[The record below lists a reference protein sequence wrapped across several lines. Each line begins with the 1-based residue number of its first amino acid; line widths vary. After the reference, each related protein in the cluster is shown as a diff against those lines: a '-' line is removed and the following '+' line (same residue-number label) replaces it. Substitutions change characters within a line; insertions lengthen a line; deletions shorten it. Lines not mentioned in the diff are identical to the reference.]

1 MTKSIITLLIFILL
15 WGCSNRPQIIAD
27 LASLQKNSESSSVET
42 GNFGGGTLAKSK
54 SVVLSNV
61 EIQLANNGSVLLNF
75 TDSAGG
81 INFSPERVK
90 LPASWEKCTKL
101 VIKLQNE
108 NSFPTTVSFGIRGR
122 WLRGMNEFTLQSG
135 ESKTLSYSL
144 NELSL
149 IGPKESPY
157 SPAFIAIEAS
167 GKAKNWNLKIA
178 SLTLE
183 TDENWNAEPVV
194 DRYGQR
200 KNTSWEGKITSDN
213 MLEESLQDEYKIDL
227 TDISGRDGI
236 GGLEG
241 KKLKATGFFRYEKVG
256 DKWWFVTPEG
266 NLFWSLGVTGIRP
279 KNDKTDVTHVLG
291 REYLFDYLP
300 EKEGQFASAWVGDD
314 RFSFYYLNLL
324 RKYGQIDRWRSHV
337 FERLNHWGI
346 NTIGNWSE
354 DSLLYQ
360 SPIPFT
366 KSFDTKIPG
375 YAAGHG
381 VSDFFH
387 PGWAS
392 AVDSV
397 LREALRFNDNKNLL
411 GYFVDNEQG
420 WGKGDFSG
428 FLETLSDSSWSR
440 KVWEEMLRQKYK
452 AIEKLNQQRK
462 TSFSS
467 WDEVRLLKDR
477 SIFSQLQE
485 EIVAFETAFAAQ
497 YFSVV
502 SSTLKKYDP
511 NHLYL
516 GCRFTRQPKP
526 LHIMQTAGKYC
537 DVITVN
543 VYTFI
548 PQELEIW
555 HNATQ
560 KPILIGEH
568 HVPLASERQFPPNY
582 KCFPED
588 ERKAYYLNY
597 VERWAKMPFSLGCH
611 WYQFADQHLTG
622 RSTDGEC
629 QTVGLVDI
637 TDQPHQHM
645 IEAVN
650 KAAVKIYDWHLS
662 NHQKL
667 K

>member
-1 MTKSIITLLIFILL
+1 MAISTLCILFFL
-15 WGCSNRPQIIAD
+15 FGCSRPKLMVAE
-27 LASLQKNSESSSVET
+27 LAALQKNAEASLVET
-42 GNFGGGTLAKSK
+42 GNFGGGTSSIGKSIA
-54 SVVLSNV
+54 LTNA
-61 EIQLANNGSVLLNF
+61 EIQWANDGSVLLNF
-75 TDSAGG
+75 MDTSGG
-81 INFSPERVK
+81 INFSPDRVK
-90 LPASWEKCTKL
+90 LPSSWEKCTKL

-122 WLRGMNEFTLQSG
+122 WLRAMNEFILQSG
-135 ESKTLSYSL
+135 ESKTIDYPLD
-144 NELSL
+144 ELSL
-149 IGPKESPY
+149 IGPKESPF
-157 SPAFIAIEAS
+157 SPIFIAIEAS
-167 GKAKNWNLKIA
+167 GKAKSWCLRIN
-178 SLTLE
+178 SLALE
-183 TDENWNAEPVV
+183 TEENWNPESVV

-200 KNTSWEGKITSDN
+200 KKTSWKGKITSDE
-213 MLEESLQDEYKIDL
+213 MLKESLLNDQNINL
-227 TDISGRDGI
+227 QDISGRDKYGGI
-236 GGLEG
+236 EG
-241 KKLKATGFFRYEKVG
+241 KKLKASGFFRYEKVG
-256 DKWWFVTPEG
+256 EKWWFVTPDG

-279 KNDKTDVTHVLG
+279 KNDKTDVTQVQG

-300 EKEGQFASAWVGDD
+300 EKDGAFATAWVGDD

-324 RKYGQIDRWRSHV
+324 RKYGKIDDWRSKV
-337 FERLNHWGI
+337 FERLNRWGI

-360 SPIPFT
+360 SKTPFT

-375 YAAGHG
+375 YEAGHG

-387 PGWAS
+387 PGWVS

-397 LREALRFNDNKNLL
+397 LREALRFKDNKYLL

-428 FLETLSDSSWSR
+428 FLETLSDSSRSR
-440 KVWEEMLRQKYK
+440 EVWVEMLLRKYK
-452 AIEKLNQQRK
+452 TVEKLNQQRN
-462 TSFSS
+462 TEFSS

-477 SIFSQLQE
+477 SLFPKLQE
-485 EIVAFETAFAAQ
+485 DIVAFETAFATQ
-497 YFSVV
+497 YFSTI
-502 SSTLKKYDP
+502 SSGLKKYDP

-548 PQELEIW
+548 AKELEIW

-582 KCFPED
+582 KCFPEE

-637 TDQPHQHM
+637 TDQPHHHM

-650 KAAVKIYDWHLS
+650 SAAVKIYDWHLEEE
-662 NHQKL
+662 
-667 K
+667 

>member
-1 MTKSIITLLIFILL
+1 MTKSLSILLILILFL
-15 WGCSNRPQIIAD
+15 GCSRQKTIKAD
-27 LASLQKNSESSSVET
+27 LASLQEKTETSAVET
-42 GNFGGGTLAKSK
+42 GNFGGGTLAKANP
-54 SVVLSNV
+54 VALTNAAM
-61 EIQLANNGSVLLNF
+61 QLAKDGSVLLNF

-90 LPASWEKCTKL
+90 LPSSWEKCTMLKIVL
-101 VIKLQNE
+101 ENE
-108 NSFPTTVSFGIRGR
+108 NSFEVRVAFGIRGR
-122 WLRGMNEFTLQSG
+122 WLRGMNEFAIQSG
-135 ESKTLSYSL
+135 ERKTIGYPLD
-144 NELSL
+144 ELAL
-149 IGPKESPY
+149 IGPKESPF
-157 SPAFIAIEAS
+157 SPSFIAIEAS
-167 GKAKNWNLKIA
+167 GEVKNWTLKIN
-178 SLTLE
+178 SLALE
-183 TDENWNAEPVV
+183 TDEDWTPKPVV
-194 DRYGQR
+194 DRFGQR
-200 KNTSWEGKITSDN
+200 KLTRWNGKVSSEK
-213 MLEESLQDEYKIDL
+213 MLEESLQDESRIDL
-227 TDISGRDGI
+227 TNISGRDEI

-256 DKWWFVTPEG
+256 EKWWFVTPEG
-266 NLFWSLGVTGIRP
+266 DLFWSLGVTGIRP

-337 FERLNHWGI
+337 FGRLNQWGI

-354 DSLLYQ
+354 DSLLFQ
-360 SPIPFT
+360 SKTPFT
-366 KSFDTKIPG
+366 KSFDTKIPA
-375 YAAGHG
+375 YMAGHG
-381 VSDFFH
+381 ISDFFH
-387 PGWAS
+387 PGWVA

-397 LREALRFNDNKNLL
+397 LREALRFKDNKYLL

-420 WGKGDFSG
+420 WGKGDFSR
-428 FLETLSDSSWSR
+428 FLETLSDSSRSR
-440 KVWEEMLRQKYK
+440 EVWVEMLQQKFK
-452 AIEKLNQQRK
+452 TIQSLNRQRK

-477 SIFSQLQE
+477 SEFPLLHK

-497 YFSVV
+497 YFRVV

-526 LHIMQTAGKYC
+526 WHIMQTAGKYC

-548 PQELEIW
+548 AKELETW
-555 HNATQ
+555 HEATQ

-582 KCFPED
+582 KCFPEK
-588 ERKAYYLNY
+588 ERKEYYLKY

-637 TDQPHQHM
+637 TDQPHRHM

-650 KAAVKIYDWHLS
+650 KASTEIYEWHLEEE
-662 NHQKL
+662 
-667 K
+667 

>member
-1 MTKSIITLLIFILL
+1 MTKSLSILLILILL
-15 WGCSNRPQIIAD
+15 FGCSRPKLIKAD
-27 LASLQKNSESSSVET
+27 LASLQENRETSAVET
-42 GNFGGGTLAKSK
+42 GNFGGGTLAKTNP
-54 SVVLSNV
+54 VALTNAAM
-61 EIQLANNGSVLLNF
+61 QLAKDGSVLLNF

-90 LPASWEKCTKL
+90 LPSSWEKCTMLKIVL
-101 VIKLQNE
+101 ENE
-108 NSFPTTVSFGIRGR
+108 NSFKVKVAFGIRGR
-122 WLRGMNEFTLQSG
+122 WLRGMNEFTIQSG
-135 ESKTLSYSL
+135 ERKTIGYPLD
-144 NELSL
+144 ELSL
-149 IGPKESPY
+149 IGSKESPF
-157 SPAFIAIEAS
+157 SPSFIAMEAS
-167 GKAKNWNLKIA
+167 GEAKSWTLKVN
-178 SLTLE
+178 SLALE
-183 TDENWNAEPVV
+183 TDENWKPKSVV
-194 DRYGQR
+194 DRFGQR
-200 KNTSWEGKITSDN
+200 KLARWEGKVSSEE
-213 MLEESLQDEYKIDL
+213 MLEESLQDESRIDL
-227 TDISGRDGI
+227 TDISGRNEI
-236 GGLEG
+236 GGIEG
-241 KKLKATGFFRYEKVG
+241 KKLKATGFFRYQKVG
-256 DKWWFVTPEG
+256 EKWWFVTPDG

-291 REYLFDYLP
+291 REYMFDYLP

-324 RKYGQIDRWRSHV
+324 RKYGQIDRWRSRV
-337 FERLNHWGI
+337 FERLNQWGI

-354 DSLLYQ
+354 DSLLFQ
-360 SPIPFT
+360 SEIPFT
-366 KSFDTKIPG
+366 KSFDTKIPA
-375 YAAGHG
+375 YMAGHG
-381 VSDFFH
+381 ISDFFH
-387 PGWAS
+387 PGWVA

-397 LREALRFNDNKNLL
+397 LMEALRFKENKYLL

-440 KVWEEMLRQKYK
+440 KVWAEMLQQKFK
-452 AIEKLNQQRK
+452 TIESLNRQRK

-477 SIFSQLQE
+477 SVFPLLQE

-497 YFSVV
+497 YFGVV

-526 LHIMQTAGKYC
+526 WHIMQTAGKYC

-548 PQELEIW
+548 AKELETW
-555 HNATQ
+555 HNTTQ

-582 KCFPED
+582 KCFPEK
-588 ERKAYYLNY
+588 ERKEYYLKY
-597 VERWAKMPFSLGCH
+597 VERWAKIPFSLGCH

-637 TDQPHQHM
+637 TDQPHRHM

-650 KAAVKIYDWHLS
+650 KAAVKIYNWHSMSS
-662 NHQKL
+662 N
-667 K
+667 

>member
-1 MTKSIITLLIFILL
+1 MTKPISILLILILL
-15 WGCSNRPQIIAD
+15 FGCSKPKFIVAD
-27 LASLQKNSESSSVET
+27 LASLQEDTETSLVET
-42 GNFGGGTLAKSK
+42 GNFGGGTFAKGK
-54 SVVLSNV
+54 SISLTNT
-61 EIQLANNGSVLLNF
+61 EIQMADNGSILLNF
-75 TDSAGG
+75 TDTAGG

-90 LPASWEKCTKL
+90 LPSSWEKCTKL
-101 VIKLQNE
+101 VIEMKNE
-108 NSFPTTVSFGIRGR
+108 NPFPAMISFGIRGR

-135 ESKTLSYSL
+135 ESKTIGYPLD
-144 NELSL
+144 ELLL
-149 IGPKESPY
+149 IGPKESPF
-157 SPAFIAIEAS
+157 SPSFIAIEAS
-167 GKAKNWNLKIA
+167 GKAKNWGLKIN
-178 SLTLE
+178 SLALE
-183 TDENWNAEPVV
+183 TDENWNPEPVV

-200 KNTSWEGKITSDN
+200 KRTSWTSKITSDKTLKQSLRN
-213 MLEESLQDEYKIDL
+213 EQNLNLEPVTSRDEF
-227 TDISGRDGI
+227 
-236 GGLEG
+236 GGFEG
-241 KKLKATGFFRYEKVG
+241 KKLNATGFFRYEKVG
-256 DKWWFVTPEG
+256 EKWWFVTPDG

-300 EKEGQFASAWVGDD
+300 EKDGAYATAWVGDD
-314 RFSFYYLNLL
+314 KFSFYYLNLL
-324 RKYGQIDRWRSHV
+324 RKYGKIDEWRSHV
-337 FERLNHWGI
+337 FDRLNRWGI

-354 DSLLYQ
+354 DSLLFQ
-360 SPIPFT
+360 STIPFT

-397 LREALRFNDNKNLL
+397 LREALRFKDNKYLL

-428 FLETLSDSSWSR
+428 FLETLSDSSRSR
-440 KVWEEMLRQKYK
+440 EVWEEMLRRKYK
-452 AIEKLNQQRK
+452 TVEKLNQQQK

-477 SIFSQLQE
+477 NLFPQLQE
-485 EIVAFETAFAAQ
+485 DIVAFETAFAAQ
-497 YFSVV
+497 YFSTI
-502 SSTLKKYDP
+502 STGLKKYDP

-526 LHIMQTAGKYC
+526 LHIMQTTGKYC

-548 PQELEIW
+548 AKELEIW
-555 HNATQ
+555 HEATQ

-597 VERWAKMPFSLGCH
+597 VELWAKMPFSLGCH

-637 TDQPHQHM
+637 TDQPYRHM

-650 KAAVKIYDWHLS
+650 SAAVKIYDWHLEEE
-662 NHQKL
+662 
-667 K
+667 

>member
-1 MTKSIITLLIFILL
+1 MTKPLSILLILILL
-15 WGCSNRPQIIAD
+15 FGCSKTKTIKAD
-27 LASLQKNSESSSVET
+27 LASLQENTETSAVET
-42 GNFGGGTLAKSK
+42 GNFGGGTLAKTNPVS
-54 SVVLSNV
+54 LTNAAM
-61 EIQLANNGSVLLNF
+61 QLAIDGSVLLNF

-90 LPASWEKCTKL
+90 LPFSWEKCTSL
-101 VIKLQNE
+101 VIDLKNE
-108 NSFPTTVSFGIRGR
+108 NPFPVTGSFGIRGR
-122 WLRGMNEFTLQSG
+122 WLRGMNEFTIQSG
-135 ESKTLSYSL
+135 ERKTIGYPLD
-144 NELSL
+144 ELSL
-149 IGPKESPY
+149 IGPKESPF
-157 SPAFIAIEAS
+157 SPSLIALEAS
-167 GKAKNWNLKIA
+167 GEAKNWTFKIN
-178 SLTLE
+178 SLALE
-183 TDENWNAEPVV
+183 TDENWKPKPVV

-200 KNTSWEGKITSDN
+200 KNTRWEGKITSDE
-213 MLEESLQDEYKIDL
+213 MLKESLLNDQSINL
-227 TDISGRDGI
+227 QDISGRDEI

-256 DKWWFVTPEG
+256 EKWWLVTPEG

-291 REYLFDYLP
+291 REFMYDYLP
-300 EKEGQFASAWVGDD
+300 EKDGAYATAWVGDD

-324 RKYGQIDRWRSHV
+324 RKYGEIDIWRSTV
-337 FERLNHWGI
+337 FDRLNRWGI

-360 SPIPFT
+360 SEIPFT
-366 KSFDTKIPG
+366 KSFDTKIL
-375 YAAGHG
+375 AFMAGHG
-381 VSDFFH
+381 ISDFFN
-387 PGWAS
+387 PGWVA

-397 LREALRFNDNKNLL
+397 LSEALCFKDNKYLL

-428 FLETLSDSSWSR
+428 FLETLSDSSRSR
-440 KVWEEMLRQKYK
+440 EVWAEMLQQKFK
-452 AIEKLNQQRK
+452 TIESLNRHRK

-467 WDEVRLLKDR
+467 WEEVRLLKDR
-477 SIFSQLQE
+477 SLFPLLQE
-485 EIVAFETAFAAQ
+485 EIVDFETEFASQ
-497 YFSVV
+497 YFRVV

-537 DVITVN
+537 DVITLN

-548 PQELEIW
+548 AKELEIW

-582 KCFPED
+582 KCFPES
-588 ERKAYYLNY
+588 ERKEYYLNY
-597 VERWAKMPFSLGCH
+597 LERWAKMPFSLGCH

-637 TDQPHQHM
+637 TDQPHRHM

-650 KAAVKIYDWHLS
+650 RAAVKIYEWHLE
-662 NHQKL
+662 QE
-667 K
+667 

>member
-1 MTKSIITLLIFILL
+1 MTKPISILLILILL
-15 WGCSNRPQIIAD
+15 LGCSKRTQIVAD
-27 LASLQKNSESSSVET
+27 LASLLENSENSSVET
-42 GNFGGGTLAKSK
+42 GNFGGGTLAK
-54 SVVLSNV
+54 
-61 EIQLANNGSVLLNF
+61 ANSLTLVNAEMQAAKDESILLNF
-75 TDSAGG
+75 TDTAGG

-90 LPASWEKCTKL
+90 LPSSWEKCTNL
-101 VIKLQNE
+101 MIVIENE
-108 NSFPTTVSFGIRGR
+108 NNFEVKLSFGIRGR
-122 WLRGMNEFTLQSG
+122 WLRGMNEFTVQSG
-135 ESKTLSYSL
+135 ESKIIGYPLD
-144 NELSL
+144 ELPL
-149 IGPKESPY
+149 IGPKESPFT
-157 SPAFIAIEAS
+157 PAFIAIEAS
-167 GKAKNWNLKIA
+167 GKAKNWNLKIT

-183 TDENWNAEPVV
+183 TDENWKPQSVV

-200 KNTSWEGKITSDN
+200 KKTSWEGKITSDN
-213 MLEESLQDEYKIDL
+213 MLGESLQDENKIDL
-227 TDISGRDGI
+227 TDISGRDKI
-236 GGLEG
+236 GGLDG

-256 DKWWFVTPEG
+256 DKWWFVTPDG

-279 KNDKTDVTHVLG
+279 KNDKTDVTQVQG

-300 EKEGQFASAWVGDD
+300 EKDGAYATAWVGDD
-314 RFSFYYLNLL
+314 KFSFYYLNLL
-324 RKYGQIDRWRSHV
+324 RKYGKIDNWRSTV
-337 FERLNHWGI
+337 FDRLNRWGI

-360 SPIPFT
+360 STIPFT

-397 LREALRFNDNKNLL
+397 LSEALRFKDNKYLL

-428 FLETLSDSSWSR
+428 FLETLSDSSRSR
-440 KVWEEMLRQKYK
+440 GVWVEMLQQKYK
-452 AIEKLNQQRK
+452 TVEKLNLQRK

-477 SIFSQLQE
+477 NIFPKLQE

-526 LHIMQTAGKYC
+526 WHIMQTAGKYC

-548 PQELEIW
+548 AKELEIW

-582 KCFPED
+582 QCFPEE
-588 ERKAYYLNY
+588 ERKAYFLNY

-650 KAAVKIYDWHLS
+650 SAAVKIYEWHLV
-662 NHQKL
+662 N
-667 K
+667 

>member
-1 MTKSIITLLIFILL
+1 MTKSISTLCILFFL
-15 WGCSNRPQIIAD
+15 FGCSRPKLIVAD
-27 LASLQKNSESSSVET
+27 LVALQENAEASLVET
-42 GNFGGGTLAKSK
+42 GNFGGGTSAKGK
-54 SVVLSNV
+54 SISLTNADL
-61 EIQLANNGSVLLNF
+61 QWTKDGSVLLNF
-75 TDSAGG
+75 TDTAGG
-81 INFSPERVK
+81 VNFSADRVK
-90 LPASWEKCTKL
+90 LPSSWEKCTSL
-101 VIKLQNE
+101 VIDLKNE
-108 NSFPTTVSFGIRGR
+108 NPFPVTGSFGIRGR
-122 WLRGMNEFTLQSG
+122 WLRAMNEFTLQSG
-135 ESKTLSYSL
+135 ESKTIDYPLG
-144 NELSL
+144 ELSL
-149 IGPKESPY
+149 IGPKESPF
-157 SPAFIAIEAS
+157 SPSFIAIEAS
-167 GKAKNWNLKIA
+167 GKAKSWNLKIN
-178 SLTLE
+178 SLALE
-183 TDENWNAEPVV
+183 TEENWKPEPLV

-200 KNTSWEGKITSDN
+200 KRTSWDGKIMSDE
-213 MLEESLQDEYKIDL
+213 MLKESLLNDQNINL
-227 TDISGRDGI
+227 QDISGRDEYGGI
-236 GGLEG
+236 ES
-241 KKLKATGFFRYEKVG
+241 KKLKSTGFFRYEKVG
-256 DKWWFVTPEG
+256 EKWWLVTPEG

-279 KNDKTDVTHVLG
+279 KNDKTDVTHVSG
-291 REYLFDYLP
+291 REYMFDYLP
-300 EKEGQFASAWVGDD
+300 EKDGAFATAWVGDD

-324 RKYGQIDRWRSHV
+324 RKYGKIDNWRSTV
-337 FERLNHWGI
+337 FERLNRWGL

-360 SPIPFT
+360 SEMPFT

-387 PGWAS
+387 PGWVS

-397 LREALRFNDNKNLL
+397 FREAIRFKDNKYLL

-428 FLETLSDSSWSR
+428 FLETLSDSSRSR
-440 KVWEEMLRQKYK
+440 EVWVEMLHRKYK
-452 AIEKLNQQRK
+452 TVEKLNQQRN
-462 TSFSS
+462 TEFSS

-477 SIFSQLQE
+477 SLFPQLQE
-485 EIVAFETAFAAQ
+485 DIIAFETAFAAQ
-497 YFSVV
+497 YFGTI
-502 SSTLKKYDP
+502 SSGLKKYDP

-548 PQELEIW
+548 VNELEIW

-582 KCFPED
+582 KCFPES
-588 ERKAYYLNY
+588 ERKEYYLNY

-637 TDQPHQHM
+637 TDQPHPHM

-650 KAAVKIYDWHLS
+650 KASTDIYKWHLG
-662 NHQKL
+662 KE
-667 K
+667 